1 MTIPAPIQPED
12 LTPDQLSLVPDL
24 PQERTATAL
33 LSLLSG
39 TAEVMRI
46 PATEL
51 LSLQGQVL
59 EHGSVGIFGR
69 LNHPG
74 AMEFVGHIVGWWKA
88 GKGGGFTAIEFE
100 SADQAAEQY
109 EAAVSRLSA

>member
-1 MTIPAPIQPED
+1 MTMPTPIQPED

-39 TAEVMRI
+39 VSDVMDV

-69 LNHPG
+69 LDHPG

-88 GKGGGFTAIEFE
+88 GKGGGFTAIEFASE
-100 SADQAAEQY
+100 DEAAQQY
-109 EAAVSRLSA
+109 EAAASKLSA